1 MTQREKKG
9 GLFQNVERMLNEGK
23 YGEALQLVRG
33 LEKQQLDNA
42 DKLKL
47 EVLKSK
53 CLMKLSEY
61 EESLQMSSQVAKKC
75 GKVSGCRWIEIDA
88 SIIMAESLWQ
98 LGRLDESFKVLER
111 SERNL
116 QNLELHTLVIH
127 TAVNREVA
135 ERRAALLYHK
145 GTVYLLQ
152 SAFSQAL
159 EHYRQSLTLYE
170 EIGSTQDVAAVLNVI
185 GIVFNQKGDFDHAL
199 EYYQRSLVLK
209 EGIGNELD
217 VAKALN
223 NIGTVYYDQGDLDAA
238 LEHYQR
244 SLALREE
251 LGNKQD
257 IAHSFN
263 NIGEVYFRRGNL
275 DDALEY
281 FQRSLMLLEEI
292 GNKHG
297 ISHLLKNIGEVY
309 FRRNSPNRALEYYD
323 QSLALRVEL
332 GNKREMSET
341 LFHMI
346 SAALGSNLLDE
357 ARQHLKRLQQ
367 INNQED
373 IKIIGQRYRVAEALV
388 LKMSIRS
395 RDRARAELLLNQV
408 VEEEIVA
415 HELTVIAL
423 LGLCDLLLVD
433 LQISGDTEILES
445 LHEFLNRLLQI
456 VADQNSFWL
465 MAEAHV
471 LHSKL
476 ALLDLEVMEARR
488 LLTEAQRIADERG
501 LGQLAIKISNEHD
514 DLLKQS
520 KMWKNLKESSVSLK
534 ERMEF
539 TRLNEQMEVMIRKR
553 AIEVPELLDEE
564 PVILLI
570 VSEGGKPIFSQL
582 FAEDQDFED
591 HLFGGFFTTINS
603 FINEKFSEGLDRATF
618 GEHTLLMNSVSPFL
632 MCYVF
637 KGQSYLAQQ
646 RIRYFID
653 KIQNDEDIWQ
663 NFKKFYKLN
672 REIQLKDIPSL
683 EPLIN
688 EIFIDKTITL
698 K

>member
-42 DKLKL
+42 DELRL
-47 EVLKSK
+47 EVLESK

-61 EESLQMSSQVAKKC
+61 EASLQMSSQVAEKC
-75 GKVSGCRWIEIDA
+75 VKVSGCRWIEIDA
-88 SIIMAESLWQ
+88 SIIMAESLWR
-98 LGRLDESFKVLER
+98 LGRLDESFEVLER

-116 QNLELHTLVIH
+116 QNLVLHTLVIH

-185 GIVFNQKGDFDHAL
+185 GIVFNQKGDFNHAL

-257 IAHSFN
+257 VAHSFN

-395 RDRARAELLLNQV
+395 RDRAKAELLLNQV

-476 ALLDLEVMEARR
+476 ALLNLDVMEARR

-514 DLLKQS
+514 
-520 KMWKNLKESSVSLK
+520 
-534 ERMEF
+534 
-539 TRLNEQMEVMIRKR
+539 
-553 AIEVPELLDEE
+553 ALLDELNAWDDLTKRQAPLTKRANLARIGDHVE
-564 PVILLI
+564 RMSRLRVDEIPDMP
-570 VSEGGKPIFSQL
+570 EEKPISVMILAKGGIVVFSKAFESTTEADENLIGGLFDAIRSCGEELFSQ
-582 FAEDQDFED
+582 A
-591 HLFGGFFTTINS
+591 
-603 FINEKFSEGLDRATF
+603 LDRIKLKTYTVLVKRV
-618 GEHTLLMNSVSPFL
+618 EPFTI
-632 MCYVF
+632 CYVYL
-637 KGQSYLAQQ
+637 GQSYGAQQ
-646 RIRYFID
+646 RVLQFIQAVPRD
-653 KIQNDEDIWQ
+653 LSVWNLMLESATTGQTLSPPAHD
-663 NFKKFYKLN
+663 
-672 REIQLKDIPSL
+672 SL
-683 EPLIN
+683 EGLLN
-688 EIFIDKTITL
+688 EVFAIST
-698 K
+698 